1 MASGHGC
8 ERVRGVS
15 RSSAAVARGASA
27 CRRDG
32 ASMKPR
38 NASRGRLTRS
48 AEFERVYRQ
57 GRSTANRYLVLY
69 IFPNPAI
76 DQPRVGL
83 SVSRRVGGAVQ
94 RNRVKRVLREAVA
107 AAAERLGS
115 QRDVV
120 VLARPDIME
129 LVESE
134 GLAGVHASLVE
145 LIDRKPS
152 SDVERARR
160 RAA

>member
-1 MASGHGC
+1 
-8 ERVRGVS
+8 
-15 RSSAAVARGASA
+15 
-27 CRRDG
+27 
-32 ASMKPR
+32 MKPR
-38 NASRGRLTRS
+38 HASRGRLTRS

-69 IFPNPAI
+69 VFPNPAVEE
-76 DQPRVGL
+76 PRVGL

-107 AAAERLGS
+107 AAADRLGT

-120 VLARPDIME
+120 VLARPDVME

-134 GLAGVHASLVE
+134 GLAGAHAALMD
-145 LIDRKPS
+145 LIERKPTG
-152 SDVERARR
+152 AHRR
-160 RAA
+160 HSRHAA